1 MSGSIVIQDGN
12 SLYGRSII
20 PFRWMPASLILL
32 VIWDEITR
40 IIGGQ
45 EACQLLF
52 ELLSDSIWHWW
63 SDSFLDR
70 SLDCT
75 STILILR
82 FLSNY
87 VLSFLLED
95 MGHWYDDGVCVVRFY
110 RGEIWGVGSYLSKGT
125 YCILFRQLIFLRPE
139 MIDCY
144 EFLTRNLKH
153 KIFSWKKKD

>member
-1 MSGSIVIQDGN
+1 MDNEWLDRDGTFYAVEVLSLFGECRHPSFCWWSGTKSHVL
-12 SLYGRSII
+12 SEVKK
-20 PFRWMPASLILL
+20 L
-32 VIWDEITR
+32 V
-40 IIGGQ
+40 
-45 EACQLLF
+45 QLLL
-52 ELLSDSIWHWW
+52 ELLSDSIWQWW